1 MVPLDFPRLPR
12 HITRDPAGTRTTDPM
27 LRRLA
32 LAAALSLAALPA
44 LAADAAKLCDLIGGA
59 SAEHGLDPDFFARLI
74 WKESRFDVKALSPKG
89 AQGVAQFMPGTARL
103 RGLADPWDP
112 EQAIPA
118 SAAYLAEMRARF
130 GNFGLAA
137 AAYNSGEARVER
149 WLTVGGSLPDE
160 TEDYVLSITHR
171 PADWFRD
178 RAREVEPRPLDPKR
192 PFTEACSRLPV
203 MATRAVFFEGGKWK
217 PWGVQ
222 VAAGPSSGAAQKA
235 FSRLKRLHPTVLG
248 DKTPIILR
256 PGKKRV
262 RVPQRY
268 AVRVGFDSRREAAV
282 MCEQLRARGGACV
295 VMRN

>member
-1 MVPLDFPRLPR
+1 MF
-12 HITRDPAGTRTTDPM
+12 
-27 LRRLA
+27 RRLA
-32 LAAALSLAALPA
+32 LAATLAVAAQPA
-44 LAADAAKLCDLIGGA
+44 LAADAARLCDLIVRA
-59 SAEHGLDPDFFARLI
+59 SAEHGLDADYFARLI

-89 AQGVAQFMPGTARL
+89 AQGVAQFMPGTAKL
-103 RGLADPWDP
+103 RGLDDPWDP

-130 GNFGLAA
+130 GNLGLAA

-149 WLTVGGSLPDE
+149 WLATGGSLPDE
-160 TEDYVLSITHR
+160 TEDYVLSITRR

-178 RAREVEPRPLDPKR
+178 RAREVEPRPLDAAR
-192 PFTEACSRLPV
+192 PFAESCGRLPV
-203 MATRAVFFEGGKWK
+203 MATRAVFFEGGAWK

-222 VAAGPSSGAAQKA
+222 VAAGRSSGAAHKA
-235 FSRLKRLHPTVLG
+235 FSRLKRLHPAVLG

-256 PGKKRV
+256 PGKKRI

-282 MCEQLRARGGACV
+282 MCQQLKARGGACV
-295 VMRN
+295 VTRN